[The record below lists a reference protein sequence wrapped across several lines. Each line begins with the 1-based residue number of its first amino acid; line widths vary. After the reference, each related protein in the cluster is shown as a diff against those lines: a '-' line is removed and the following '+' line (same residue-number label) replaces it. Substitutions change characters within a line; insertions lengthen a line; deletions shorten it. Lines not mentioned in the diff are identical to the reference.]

1 MIMRLY
7 EFESSMG
14 WDFYDIPSLIVIT
27 IIFAIACVHGYKH
40 YKRSKQAEEE

>member
-14 WDFYDIPSLIVIT
+14 WDFYDIPSLVLIVV
-27 IIFAIACVHGYKH
+27 IFAIVGVHWYKQA
-40 YKRSKQAEEE
+40 KRRKQAEEE

>member
-14 WDFYDIPSLIVIT
+14 WDFYDIPSLIVLVV
-27 IIFAIACVHGYKH
+27 IIAIACAHGYKH
-40 YKRSKQAEEE
+40 FKRSQQAEEE